1 MRGVVCGSAPW
12 SRKSGTTC
20 GSRRF
25 NGLYRAMQNKRADP
39 MLYAGAGLVAAMG
52 AVASLI
58 LSNDI

>member
-1 MRGVVCGSAPW
+1 
-12 SRKSGTTC
+12 
-20 GSRRF
+20 
-25 NGLYRAMQNKRADP
+25 MQNKRADP